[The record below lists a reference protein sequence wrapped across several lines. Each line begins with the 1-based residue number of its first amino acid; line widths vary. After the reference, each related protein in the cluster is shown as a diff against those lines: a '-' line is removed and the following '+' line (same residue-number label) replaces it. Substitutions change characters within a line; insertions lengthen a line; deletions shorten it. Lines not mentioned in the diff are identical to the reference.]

1 MKNMS
6 IYAKLV
12 LILAL
17 PLLGV
22 VFYTGWNAKNH
33 YEEWK
38 ALSTTQ
44 VLMDLS
50 VSLGDLTHTLQVER
64 GSTGGFILSG
74 GVRFAQDLPN
84 FRAATDQALAKVRT
98 EFARSRESG
107 LPAAADKQMVEA
119 LDSLAMLD
127 ETRKDAN
134 ALTISPRDAAARYTQ
149 AINTIQNVIP
159 EIAEQ
164 SNEVSITKRMTA
176 YVAFL
181 NMKER
186 SGLERALLTAVFSA
200 DKIDAAQYE
209 ALLGHIAAQQAYL
222 HLFKDYASDKMVTL
236 YESASRATAFADVE
250 ALRSLVL
257 GKVAEGGF
265 GVDPAAGFSTMTSR
279 IESIH
284 GVEKVMS
291 SDVLEYAAQK
301 AGAARTSML
310 LNLVV
315 SGLILLITIA
325 LSFKVMMDIVGQLK
339 RLHDT
344 IGNIQRDND
353 LTRRLDVTNNDEIG
367 RTAQAF
373 NTLVDSLQASIRRV
387 NESAARVLQ
396 FSELIAS
403 TSAQLSSST
412 SYQSEAASSMAAA
425 VEEMTVSIEQ
435 VSDNARQV
443 QDVSQSSSARA
454 NEGSAVILQV
464 SEDMRHI
471 AEAVHDSAVI
481 MEELGQQSDQIYS
494 IVQVIKDIADQTNLL
509 ALNAAIEA
517 ARAGEQGRGFAVVA
531 DEVRKLAER
540 TTRSTEEIAAMI
552 EKIQGGTRQA
562 IQSLEVGVERV
573 NREVDMAQQ
582 AGESIQQIR
591 SGTEQVGHAVS
602 GISNA
607 IREQSA
613 ASTEIAKQVEKVA
626 QMSEEISAATVKSA
640 ETATE
645 MKDLA
650 QGLQK
655 QVAQFKV

>member
-1 MKNMS
+1 MKNLG
-6 IYAKLV
+6 IYGKLV
-12 LILAL
+12 LILTL

-22 VFYTGWNAKNH
+22 VIYTGWNAKNH
-33 YEEWK
+33 YDEWK

-64 GSTGGFILSG
+64 GSTVGFIQSG
-74 GVRFAQDLPN
+74 GVKFAQELPN
-84 FRAATDQALAKVRT
+84 YRAATNDALAKAKT
-98 EFARSRESG
+98 EFERSQQNG
-107 LPAAADKQMVEA
+107 LPPSAKKLMEEA
-119 LDSLAMLD
+119 LDALSMLD
-127 ETRKDAN
+127 ETRKEAS
-134 ALTISPRDAAARYTQ
+134 AFAIAPKDAAGRYTK
-149 AINTIQNVIP
+149 AIATIQNVIP

-164 SNEVSITKRMTA
+164 SSDVTITRMMTA

-186 SGLERALLTAVFSA
+186 SGQERALLTSIFSA
-200 DKIDAAQYE
+200 DKIEPAQHE
-209 ALLGHIAAQQAYL
+209 ALLGHIASQQAYL
-222 HLFKDYASDKMVTL
+222 HLFGDYASDKTNTL
-236 YESASRATAFADVE
+236 YQSASRAAAFAEVE
-250 ALRSLVL
+250 ALRDRVL
-257 GKVAEGGF
+257 GKTVEGGF
-265 GVDPAAGFSTMTSR
+265 GVDPAAGFSTMTAR
-279 IESIH
+279 IESLH
-284 GVEKVMS
+284 GVEKVMAS
-291 SDVLEYAAQK
+291 EVLEFASEKAA
-301 AGAARTSML
+301 AARSSLL
-310 LNLVV
+310 LNLIV
-315 SGLILLITIA
+315 SGLILVVTIA
-325 LSFKVMMDIVGQLK
+325 LCYKVMMDIVGQLK
-339 RLHDT
+339 LLNDT
-344 IGNIQRDND
+344 ITHIQREND
-353 LTRRLDVTNNDEIG
+353 LTRRLDVVTNDEIG

-373 NTLVDSLQASIRRV
+373 NTLIDSLQGSIRRV

-396 FSELIAS
+396 FSEMIAS
-403 TSAQLSSST
+403 TSTQLSSST

-435 VSDNARQV
+435 VSDNAHQV
-443 QDVSQSSSARA
+443 QEVSQNSSARA
-454 NEGSAVILQV
+454 NEGSAVILRV
-464 SEDMRHI
+464 TEDMRHI
-471 AEAVHDSAVI
+471 AEAVHASSII
-481 MEELGQQSDQIYS
+481 MEELGQQSDQIFS

-540 TTRSTEEIAAMI
+540 TTRSTEEIAEMI
-552 EKIQGGTRQA
+552 EKIQGGTKQA

-573 NREVDMAQQ
+573 NREVEMAQQ

-626 QMSEEISAATVKSA
+626 QMSEEISAATEKSA

-645 MKDLA
+645 MKELA

-655 QVAQFKV
+655 QVAQFRV

>member
-1 MKNMS
+1 MKNLS
-6 IYAKLV
+6 IYTKLV

-22 VFYTGWNAKNH
+22 VIYTGWNAKNH
-33 YEEWK
+33 YDEWK

-64 GSTGGFILSG
+64 GSTAGFIQSG
-74 GVRFAQDLPN
+74 GVRFAQELPN
-84 FRAATDQALAKVRT
+84 YRAATNDALAKAKT
-98 EFARSRESG
+98 EFARSQQSG
-107 LPAAADKQMVEA
+107 LPPSAKKLMEEA
-119 LDSLAMLD
+119 LNALLVLD
-127 ETRKDAN
+127 ETRKEAS
-134 ALTISPRDAAARYTQ
+134 ALAIAPKDAAARYTK
-149 AINTIQNVIP
+149 AIATIQNVIP

-164 SNEVSITKRMTA
+164 SSDVSITRMMTA

-186 SGLERALLTAVFSA
+186 SGQERALLTSIFSA
-200 DKIDAAQYE
+200 DKIEPAQHE
-209 ALLGHIAAQQAYL
+209 ALLGHIASQQAYL
-222 HLFKDYASDKMVTL
+222 HLFRDYASDKTITL
-236 YESASRATAFADVE
+236 YESASRAAAFAEVA
-250 ALRSLVL
+250 ALRDRVL
-257 GKVAEGGF
+257 GKAVEGGF
-265 GVDPAAGFSTMTSR
+265 GVDPTAGFATMTAR
-279 IESIH
+279 IESLH

-291 SDVLEYAAQK
+291 SEVLEYAAEK
-301 AGAARTSML
+301 AAAARSLLL
-310 LNLVV
+310 LNLIV
-315 SGLILLITIA
+315 SGLILVITIA
-325 LSFKVMMDIVGQLK
+325 LSYKVMMDIVGQL
-339 RLHDT
+339 RLLNDT
-344 IGNIQRDND
+344 ITGIQREND
-353 LTRRLDVTNNDEIG
+353 LTRRLDVVNNDEIG
-367 RTAQAF
+367 STARAF

-387 NESAARVLQ
+387 NESAVRVLQ
-396 FSELIAS
+396 FSEMIAS
-403 TSAQLSSST
+403 TSTQLSSST

-435 VSDNARQV
+435 VSDNAHQV
-443 QDVSQSSSARA
+443 QEVSQDSSARA

-464 SEDMRHI
+464 TEDMRHI
-471 AEAVHDSAVI
+471 AEAVHASSVI

-540 TTRSTEEIAAMI
+540 TTRSTEEIASMI
-552 EKIQGGTRQA
+552 EKIQGGTKQA

-573 NREVDMAQQ
+573 NREVEMAQQ

>member
-1 MKNMS
+1 MKNLS

-22 VFYTGWNAKNH
+22 VIYTGWNAKNH
-33 YEEWK
+33 YDEWK

-64 GSTGGFILSG
+64 GSTVGFIQSG
-74 GVRFAQDLPN
+74 GIKFAQQLPN
-84 FRAATDQALAKVRT
+84 YRAATNDALAKAKT
-98 EFARSRESG
+98 EFARSQQNG
-107 LPAAADKQMVEA
+107 LPPSAKKLMEEA
-119 LDSLAMLD
+119 LNALSVLD
-127 ETRKDAN
+127 ETRKEAS
-134 ALTISPRDAAARYTQ
+134 ALAIAPKDAAVRYTK
-149 AINTIQNVIP
+149 AIATIQNVIP

-164 SNEVSITKRMTA
+164 SSDVSITRMMTA

-186 SGLERALLTAVFSA
+186 SGQERALLTSVFSA
-200 DKIDAAQYE
+200 DKIEPAQHE
-209 ALLGHIAAQQAYL
+209 ALLGHIASQQAYL
-222 HLFKDYASDKMVTL
+222 HLFGDYASDKTITL
-236 YESASRATAFADVE
+236 YESASRAAAFAEVQ
-250 ALRSLVL
+250 ALRDRVL
-257 GKVAEGGF
+257 KTVEGGF
-265 GVDPAAGFSTMTSR
+265 GVDPAAGFSTMTAR
-279 IESIH
+279 IESLH

-291 SDVLEYAAQK
+291 SEVLEFAAEK
-301 AGAARTSML
+301 ASAARSSLL
-310 LNLVV
+310 LNLIV
-315 SGLILLITIA
+315 SGLILLVTIA
-325 LSFKVMMDIVGQLK
+325 LCYKVMMDIVGQLK
-339 RLHDT
+339 LLNDT
-344 IGNIQRDND
+344 ITHIQREND
-353 LTRRLDVTNNDEIG
+353 LTRRLDVVNNDEIG

-396 FSELIAS
+396 FSEMIAS
-403 TSAQLSSST
+403 TSTQLSSST
-412 SYQSEAASSMAAA
+412 SYQSEAAASMAAA

-435 VSDNARQV
+435 VSDNAHQV
-443 QDVSQSSSARA
+443 QEVSQTSSARA
-454 NEGSAVILQV
+454 NEGSAVILRV
-464 SEDMRHI
+464 TEDMRHI
-471 AEAVHDSAVI
+471 AEAVHASAVI

-552 EKIQGGTRQA
+552 EKIQGGTKQA

-573 NREVDMAQQ
+573 NREVEMAQQ

-591 SGTEQVGHAVS
+591 AGTEQVGHAVS

-626 QMSEEISAATVKSA
+626 QMSEEISAATEKSA

-655 QVAQFKV
+655 QVAQFRV